1 MKFEKITPEPQF
13 RPIVI
18 TLESLKE
25 VQALRAALASIVGHG
40 LDGDFL
46 FKLYEKLDIQ
56 LLASERGFTTEGTV
70 HLRKA

>member
-25 VQALRAALASIVGHG
+25 VQALRAALAGVVGHG
-40 LDGDFL
+40 LDDDFL
-46 FKLYEKLDIQ
+46 FKLYEKLDNQ

>member
-1 MKFEKITPEPQF
+1 MKFEKVTPEPQF

-25 VQALRAALASIVGHG
+25 VQALRAALAGVVGHG

-46 FKLYEKLDIQ
+46 FKLYEKLDNQ